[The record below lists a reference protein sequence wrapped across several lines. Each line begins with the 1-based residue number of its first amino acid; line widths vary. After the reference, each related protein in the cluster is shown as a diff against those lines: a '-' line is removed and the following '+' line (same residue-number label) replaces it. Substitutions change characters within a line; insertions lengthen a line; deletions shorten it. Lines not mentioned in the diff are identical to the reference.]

1 MVHKYHSQAAPTPC
15 VNIAGFP
22 DSNISSNSSLVV
34 VLPAVIK
41 QEYRLQVR
49 HYTQEQNFSMNLN
62 NLPLKKDADFYF
74 NKFKSSLSKNNLC
87 QVCLEWKK
95 SKM

>member
-41 QEYRLQVR
+41 RDIGYR
-49 HYTQEQNFSMNLN
+49 YAITPKNKNF
-62 NLPLKKDADFYF
+62 
-74 NKFKSSLSKNNLC
+74 
-87 QVCLEWKK
+87 Q
-95 SKM
+95 